1 MKILTVVGARPQFI
15 KAAIVSNE
23 LQKSKKINE
32 IILHTG
38 QHYDPNMSD
47 IFFDEMKIPKPKYNL
62 NINGKSHAEMT
73 AKMMIGIE
81 EICMSEKPDFVLVYG
96 DTNSTIA
103 GALAAKKINIGVIH
117 IEAGLRSYNMKMPE
131 EINRIITDRISDVL
145 FCPTDNS
152 YNNLEIEGLVNKDT
166 KVIISGDVMEDAA
179 IHYSKIKNNNSIID
193 KLKLNNDNFI
203 LATFHRQEN
212 TQDFDKLKGIVNA
225 LNQINDKYKVIVP
238 LHPRTKKLL
247 ESNKLK
253 INFDCIEPVGYLDM
267 IKLLQ
272 NCKLVLTDSGG
283 LQKESFF
290 FEKYCITLRNET
302 EWSELVENNY
312 NIISGTKLSSIL
324 KAFNKLESKKFVKK
338 HVFYGGGNATKIIR
352 KSLENLIE

>member
-38 QHYDPNMSD
+38 QHYDSNMSD

-62 NINGKSHAEMT
+62 NVNGKSHAEMT

-81 EICMSEKPDFVLVYG
+81 EICINEKPDFVLVYG

-103 GALAAKKINIGVIH
+103 AALAAKKINIGVIH

-131 EINRIITDRISDVL
+131 EINRIITDRISDIL
-145 FCPTDNS
+145 FCPTNIS
-152 YNNLEIEGLVNKDT
+152 YSNLKSEGLVNKDT
-166 KVIISGDVMEDAA
+166 EVIISGDVMQDAA
-179 IHYSKIKNNNSIID
+179 IYYSKINNDNSIID
-193 KLKLNNDNFI
+193 KLKLKNDNFV

-212 TQDFDKLKGIVNA
+212 TENFDKLKGIVDS
-225 LNQINDKYKVIVP
+225 LNQINLQCKVIVP
-238 LHPRTKKLL
+238 LHPRTRKLL
-247 ESNKLK
+247 EYNKLE
-253 INFDCIEPVGYLDM
+253 INFHCIEPLGYLDM
-267 IKLLQ
+267 IKLIQ
-272 NCKLVLTDSGG
+272 KCKLVLTDSGG

-290 FEKYCITLRNET
+290 FNKYCMTLRSET
-302 EWSELVENNY
+302 EWSELVENHY
-312 NIISGTKLSSIL
+312 NIIVGTKSSSIL
-324 KAFNKLESKKFVKK
+324 QAFNRLKSKKFIKK
-338 HVFYGGGNATKIIR
+338 HEFYGGGNATKLIR
-352 KSLENLIE
+352 KSLENFTS